1 MGKFGVKIV
10 GLLVLLVSPLAY
22 GQTNLSCERYKL
34 KPNYTADFTK
44 PSPSGW
50 TEEQAYMEMPGTS
63 VYYQL
68 GIIDDILA
76 FQNERKLGC
85 PQAKKPLDK
94 MYSNKRIAEAQTLRV
109 TLAIGYNDSGGNG
122 FVWDDYLYKIFLAKF
137 QAPCG
142 RPMNANCGF
151 SLRTYDDFQAILTKN
166 IFVNKVLEIQ
176 IINAARSED
185 DEDNRKD
192 PEQIKM
198 SELTQKRYHESF
210 SNSQFVFYLGHSR
223 NGGGP
228 DFSPPK
234 LLPNGHTD
242 YDWYQKTK
250 INSNK
255 MVSELTK
262 ISPQN
267 RPLVFSILGC
277 NSRLHYYNR
286 LRNVLPKA
294 GLILSREEIYTV
306 EFYEGALTFINGLQF
321 QKSTEDMNIDFETVN
336 IAHRQ
341 NGSQES
347 SLLFMNTP
355 LTK

>member
-1 MGKFGVKIV
+1 MGQFGVKIV
-10 GLLVLLVSPLAY
+10 GLLLLFATPVANAQSNLA
-22 GQTNLSCERYKL
+22 CELYKI
-34 KPNYTADFTK
+34 KPNYSVDFAK
-44 PSPSGW
+44 PSPTGW
-50 TEEQAYMEMPGTS
+50 TEEKAYVQMPGTS
-63 VYYQL
+63 LHYQL
-68 GIIDDILA
+68 GIIDDILSY
-76 FQNERKLGC
+76 QNERKAGC

-94 MYSNKRIAEAQTLRV
+94 MYSHKRISEAQTLRV

-122 FVWDDYLYKIFLAKF
+122 FVWDDFLYKIFLSKF
-137 QAPCG
+137 KAPCE
-142 RPMNANCGF
+142 RPTNSNCGF
-151 SLRTYDDFQAILTKN
+151 TLRTYDDFQAILTKN
-166 IFVNKVLEIQ
+166 VFGGKVLEIEL
-176 IINAARSED
+176 INATRSED
-185 DEDNRKD
+185 DEVNRKD

-198 SELTQKRYHESF
+198 SELTQKRYHDSF

-228 DFSPPK
+228 DFAPPK
-234 LLPNGHTD
+234 LLPNEHTD
-242 YDWYQKTK
+242 YNWYQQTK

-262 ISPQN
+262 ISVQN

-286 LRNVLPKA
+286 LRNVLPTA

-306 EFYEGALTFINGLQF
+306 EFYQGVLTFINGLQW
-321 QKSTEDMNIDFETVN
+321 QKSSEDMNIDFEAVN

-341 NGSQES
+341 NGSQEA

-355 LTK
+355 LIR